1 MHSLYPTCETYQEK
15 YMTNHC
21 KAITK
26 KGEHCKSHP
35 LKGKDYC
42 FIHDPE
48 NKDKRALAL
57 SQGGQTPKK
66 IQVHLDP
73 ININTQRDVVLLLC
87 NTINNVRSGC
97 MPPRIANSVGYLAG
111 HLLKA
116 LEASDLEKR
125 VEQLEKTLNK

>member
-1 MHSLYPTCETYQEK
+1 
-15 YMTNHC
+15 MTNHC

-26 KGEHCKSHP
+26 KGKHCKSHP

-48 NKDKRALAL
+48 SQEKRSQAL
-57 SQGGQTPKK
+57 SKGGRTPKK

-73 ININTQRDVVLLLC
+73 ITIVTQKDVVLLLC
-87 NTINNVRSGC
+87 DTINNVRSGG
-97 MPPRIANSVGYLAG
+97 MPPRIANCVGYLAG

-125 VEQLEKTLNK
+125 VEKLEKALNK

>member
-1 MHSLYPTCETYQEK
+1 
-15 YMTNHC
+15 MTNHC

-26 KGEHCKSHP
+26 KGEKCKSHP
-35 LKGKDYC
+35 LKGKEYC

-48 NKDKRALAL
+48 SQEVRSRAL
-57 SQGGQTPKK
+57 SNGGRTPKK
-66 IQVHLDP
+66 IQVQLDP
-73 ININTQRDVVLLLC
+73 ITIVTQKDVVLLLC
-87 NTINNVRSGC
+87 DTINNVRSGC

-125 VEQLEKTLNK
+125 VEQLEKALNK